1 MDVLHELA
9 ARVGLAATER
19 FGFALAG
26 GYAVQAHG
34 FLERPSEDVD
44 LFTVAQAESSFGEA
58 VSAAAEA
65 YLTAGLM
72 VEIVRHDPAFAR
84 MILTD
89 NQGRRVRV
97 ELGID
102 WRAHPPVQLDIG
114 PVLHPDDAV
123 ANKLAAL
130 YGRAADRDYVDID
143 AVMRSGRYSSADL
156 LRLAREADPG
166 FDVSMFAQALSAV
179 DRIPDEA
186 FKCHGLTAVETF
198 ELRNR
203 MRSWANKLGGVT
215 EDGQARSD
223 SEPTNGSGAESS

>member
-1 MDVLHELA
+1 MFYELA
-9 ARVGLAATER
+9 ARVGLSATER

-44 LFTVAQAESSFGEA
+44 LFTVSQAESSFDEA
-58 VSAAAEA
+58 VSAAVAA
-65 YLTAGLM
+65 YLAAGLA
-72 VEIVRHDPAFAR
+72 VEIMRRDPAFTR
-84 MILTD
+84 MVLTD
-89 NQGRRVRV
+89 DQGRRVRV

-114 PVLHPDDAV
+114 PVLYPDDAV

-143 AVMRSGRYSSADL
+143 AVMRSGRYSGADL

-166 FDVSMFAQALSAV
+166 FDMAMFAQALLAV

-186 FKCHGLTAVETF
+186 FKCHGLTAVETSQ
-198 ELRNR
+198 LRNR
-203 MRSWANKLGGVT
+203 MRRWAHELGDVT
-215 EDGQARSD
+215 HEQARSD
-223 SEPTNGSGAESS
+223 SEPSNGSGAESS

>member
-9 ARVGLAATER
+9 ARVGLAATGR

-26 GYAVQAHG
+26 GYAVQLHG

-44 LFTVAQAESSFGEA
+44 LFTVSQAESSFDEA
-58 VSAAAEA
+58 VSAAVAA
-65 YLTAGLM
+65 YLAVGLA
-72 VEIVRHDPAFAR
+72 VEIMRRDPAFTR
-84 MILTD
+84 LVLTD
-89 NQGRRVRV
+89 DQGRRVRV

-143 AVMRSGRYSSADL
+143 AVLRSGRYSSADL

-166 FDVSMFAQALSAV
+166 FDVAMFAQALLAV

-186 FKCHGLTAVETF
+186 FGCHGLTAVETSR
-198 ELRNR
+198 LRNR
-203 MRSWANKLGGVT
+203 MRSWANRLGDVA
-215 EDGQARSD
+215 DGQEQSD
-223 SEPTNGSGAESS
+223 FGPNNGSGAESS